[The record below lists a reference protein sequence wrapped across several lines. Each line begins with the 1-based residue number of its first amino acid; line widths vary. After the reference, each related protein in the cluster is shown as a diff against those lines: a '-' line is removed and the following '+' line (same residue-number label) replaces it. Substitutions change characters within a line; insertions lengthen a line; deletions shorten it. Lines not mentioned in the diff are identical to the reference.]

1 MVTVD
6 VSVSA
11 VLSSEGEGCIIIS
24 NYTIIIIYLQSY
36 YNTAIPHCSLCRL
49 SGTGG

>member
-24 NYTIIIIYLQSY
+24 NYIIYSRSY
-36 YNTAIPHCSLCRL
+36 YIPLYLTARRRGSL
-49 SGTGG
+49 

>member
-24 NYTIIIIYLQSY
+24 NYTIIIIYSQSY
-36 YNTAIPHCSLCRL
+36 YNYTSIPHC
-49 SGTGG
+49 